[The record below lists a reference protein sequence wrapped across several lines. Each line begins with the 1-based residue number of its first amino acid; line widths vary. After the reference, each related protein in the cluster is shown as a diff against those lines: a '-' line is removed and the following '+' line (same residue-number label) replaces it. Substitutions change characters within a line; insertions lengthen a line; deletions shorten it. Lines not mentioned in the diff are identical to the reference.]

1 MPKSLF
7 EGNIKVTIL
16 ATEPADPENIT
27 LAELQD
33 GVDVSCALL
42 RTGYRF
48 SATGSD
54 TLNEPA
60 LCDTGNAVVYGA
72 SNYEFNVQ
80 AFRYREES
88 GQADPAQDIA
98 WDVFAGKGTLVRVVE
113 RAGKPART
121 DWAEDDEY
129 RTGQVLL
136 DDRQQPTD
144 LTGYEKFVQPGGVQ
158 DGIREGVVAA
168 GP

>member
-16 ATEPADPENIT
+16 ATEPADPEAIT
-27 LAELQD
+27 LDELED

-60 LCDTGNAVVYGA
+60 LCDAGNAVVYGA

-80 AFRYREES
+80 AFRCREGS
-88 GQADPAQDIA
+88 GQADPAQAIA
-98 WDVFAGKGTLVRVVE
+98 WGGFARRGTPVRVVVG
-113 RAGKPART
+113 AGR
-121 DWAEDDEY
+121 
-129 RTGQVLL
+129 
-136 DDRQQPTD
+136 
-144 LTGYEKFVQPGGVQ
+144 PGSPG
-158 DGIREGVVAA
+158 AA
-168 GP
+168 CGGA